1 MRDAFIARLTEHAHT
16 DESIMLLTGDLGF
29 NVVEGFRDAFPLQF
43 LNCGVAEQAMMSIAA
58 GLASTRKRVFAY
70 SIVNF
75 ATFRCLEQIR
85 NDIAYHGYDVCVV
98 AVGGGAMYGT
108 LGYSHHGIED
118 VAVMRPLPG
127 MRVYSPADTL
137 EVASCVDEILRI
149 GGPSYLR
156 LGRHPGATPHADLPD
171 ISTGLIEISHGADV
185 SLLVTGPLL
194 PTALEA
200 TATAEAQGRSVQVLS
215 VPRISPIDDSAL
227 LKLIGERRIV
237 TLEEHSTIGGLGSA
251 VLESLARSRQP
262 RDVTMLGYPTGGF
275 TVSGS
280 HTYLNASAGLTPE
293 AVALALMDQGESG

>member
-1 MRDAFIARLTEHAHT
+1 MRDAFVAQLTEHARS

-29 NVVEGFRDAFPLQF
+29 NVVEGFGEAFPLQF

-58 GLASTRKRVFAY
+58 GLASTRKKVFAY

-98 AVGGGAMYGT
+98 AVGAGAAYGT
-108 LGYSHHGIED
+108 LGYSHHGLED
-118 VAVMRPLPG
+118 VAVMRALPG
-127 MRVYSPADTL
+127 MRIYSPADTL
-137 EVASCVDEILRI
+137 EVASCVDEIVQR

-156 LGRHPGATPHADLPD
+156 LGRSPGSSPYSAPPD
-171 ISTGLIEISHGADV
+171 ISSGLIELTPGTDV

-200 TATAEAQGRSVQVLS
+200 ADAAERQGVSVQVTS
-215 VPRISPIDDSAL
+215 VPLISPINDAL
-227 LKLIGERRIV
+227 LLERVSGRRIV

-251 VLESLARSRQP
+251 VLESLARSRRP
-262 RDVTMLGYPTGGF
+262 HDVRTLGYPADGID
-275 TVSGS
+275 VSGS
-280 HTYLNASAGLTPE
+280 HAFINSASGLSPE
-293 AVALALMDQGESG
+293 AVALALTDQG